1 MRLFLCILMAMYFQ
15 QNLTIFEF
23 NDNCNL
29 QLWGVVDDNVMGG
42 ISNGQLLLNDHGV
55 GVFKGH
61 VSIEN
66 NGGFSSIQCRTK
78 PVEINNLNTIV
89 LVIKGDGSLFQ
100 FRVKNKLNDRHSYTY
115 NFKTSGKWE
124 TIHIPLSDLEA
135 SFRGFKLNLPNF
147 NKNIIEQIGFLKSA
161 KSEVDFK
168 LELKSIGL
176 TRQ

>member
-1 MRLFLCILMAMYFQ
+1 MRLFLCILTAMYFQ

-23 NDNCNL
+23 SNNCNL

-42 ISNGQLLLNDHGV
+42 ISNGQLLLDNQGI

-66 NGGFSSIQCRTK
+66 NGGFSSIQYRTQ
-78 PVEINNLNTIV
+78 PVEINTLNTVV
-89 LVIKGDGSLFQ
+89 LRIKGDGSQFQ
-100 FRVKNKLNDRHSYTY
+100 FRVKNKLKDRHSYAY
-115 NFKTSGKWE
+115 DFKTTGEWE
-124 TIHIPLSDLEA
+124 TIHIPLSDLQA
-135 SFRGFKLNLPNF
+135 RFRGFRLNIPNF
-147 NKNIIEQIGFLKSA
+147 NKNIIEQIGFLKSS

>member
-1 MRLFLCILMAMYFQ
+1 MRLFLCILTAMYFQ

-23 NDNCNL
+23 SNNCNL

-42 ISNGQLLLNDHGV
+42 ISNGQLLLDNQGI

-78 PVEINNLNTIV
+78 PVEINTLNTVV
-89 LVIKGDGSLFQ
+89 LRIKGDGSQFQ
-100 FRVKNKLNDRHSYTY
+100 FRVKNKLKDRHSYTY
-115 NFKTSGKWE
+115 DFKTTGEWE
-124 TIHIPLSDLEA
+124 TIYIPLSDLQA
-135 SFRGFKLNLPNF
+135 RFRGFRLNIPNF
-147 NKNIIEQIGFLKSA
+147 NKNIIEQIGFLKSS